1 MPIAVP
7 AMPDSAT
14 GRVEAAIGAH
24 LRLEPVGDAEDTAKP
39 ADILAVDDH
48 GVVLAHRVAQ
58 RRVERAGHGQLH
70 QLSSAARNS
79 CSSSAR

>member
-1 MPIAVP
+1 MAVP

-24 LRLEPVGDAEDTAKP
+24 LRLETVGDAEDATKP
-39 ADILAVDDH
+39 ADILSVDDH

-58 RRVERAGHGQLH
+58 GRVERTRHGELH
-70 QLSSAARNS
+70 QPLLGRPQFLSRIAR
-79 CSSSAR
+79 